1 MIKIENLDNSEERP
15 PLSSLL
21 LLLGIILLSMVLGNF
36 IGAALMLYIC
46 KLGLNDFSNLNA
58 AIMSSKNGW
67 WAMMIAQGLASFLT
81 FIAAGTFY
89 WRVVEKKRM
98 KDFNWRKFPPL
109 KSLSIMLLI
118 QICFIPLSGWIQNI
132 NENMHL
138 PAFLEPIE
146 RFMKNMEDNLA
157 ELTEF
162 ITTFNSNAQLLT
174 ALMIIA
180 VFAGIGEELVFRG
193 IVQRKFYIAFKNPH
207 LAIWFA
213 AFIFSAI
220 HLQFYGFFPRML
232 LGAMFGYFYFWTGN
246 LWVPILGHIFNN
258 GLALI
263 LIHLV
268 HLKKVSPDL
277 EKLDIVPMPVLIA
290 SLTLFI
296 YLIYY
301 FIKSDYFENSSK
313 EILQE

>member
-1 MIKIENLDNSEERP
+1 MTNIKNLDNSEERP

-21 LLLGIILLSMVLGNF
+21 LLLGIVLLSMVLGNF
-36 IGAALMLYIC
+36 IGAAFMLYMC

-58 AIMSSKNGW
+58 TIMSSKNGW

-89 WRVVEKKRM
+89 WRVVERKRM

-109 KSLSIMLLI
+109 KTLSIIFLI
-118 QICFIPLSGWIQNI
+118 QICFIPLSGRIQNL
-132 NENMHL
+132 NENMDL

-146 RFMKNMEDNLA
+146 RFMKSMEDNLT

-162 ITTFNSNAQLLT
+162 ITTFNSNTQLLA
-174 ALMIIA
+174 ALIIIA
-180 VFAGIGEELVFRG
+180 VFAGVGEELVFRG

-207 LAIWFA
+207 LAIWLS

-277 EKLDIVPMPVLIA
+277 EKLDIIPLPILLVF
-290 SLTLFI
+290 STLFAS
-296 YLIYY
+296 LIYY
-301 FIKSDYFENSSK
+301 LTNSKNFENSDE
-313 EILQE
+313 EI

>member
-1 MIKIENLDNSEERP
+1 MTNIKNLDNSEERP

-21 LLLGIILLSMVLGNF
+21 LLLGIVLLSMVLGNF
-36 IGAALMLYIC
+36 IGAAFMLYIC

-58 AIMSSKNGW
+58 TIMSSKNGW

-89 WRVVEKKRM
+89 WRVVERKSM

-109 KSLSIMLLI
+109 KTLSIIFLI
-118 QICFIPLSGWIQNI
+118 QICFIPLSGRIQNL
-132 NENMHL
+132 NENMDL

-146 RFMKNMEDNLA
+146 RFMKSMEDNLT

-162 ITTFNSNAQLLT
+162 ITTFNSNTQLLA
-174 ALMIIA
+174 ALIIIA
-180 VFAGIGEELVFRG
+180 VFAGVGEELVFRG

-207 LAIWFA
+207 LAIWIS

-277 EKLDIVPMPVLIA
+277 EKLDIIPLPILLVF
-290 SLTLFI
+290 STLFAT
-296 YLIYY
+296 LIYY
-301 FIKSDYFENSSK
+301 LINSKNFENSDE
-313 EILQE
+313 EI

>member
-1 MIKIENLDNSEERP
+1 MIKIANLDNSKERP

-21 LLLGIILLSMVLGNF
+21 LLLGIVLLSMVFGNF
-36 IGAALMLYIC
+36 IGGAFMLFIC
-46 KLGLNDFSNLNA
+46 KLGFNDISNLNA
-58 AIMSSKNGW
+58 TIMSSKNGW

-98 KDFNWRKFPPL
+98 NDFNWRKFPPL
-109 KSLSIMLLI
+109 KTLTIIFLI
-118 QICFIPLSGWIQNI
+118 QICFIPLSGWIQNL
-132 NENMHL
+132 NENMDL
-138 PAFLEPIE
+138 PDFLEPVE
-146 RFMKNMEDNLA
+146 RFMKSMEDNLA
-157 ELTEF
+157 ELTKF
-162 ITTFNSNAQLLT
+162 ITTFNSNAQLFT
-174 ALMIIA
+174 ALLIIA
-180 VFAGIGEELVFRG
+180 VFAGVGEELVFRG

-207 LAIWFA
+207 LAIWLS

-268 HLKKVSPDL
+268 HLKKVSPDV
-277 EKLDIVPMPVLIA
+277 EKLDIIPLPILLI
-290 SLTLFI
+290 SFTLFAS
-296 YLIYY
+296 LIYY
-301 FIKSDYFENSSK
+301 LTKSENFENSN
-313 EILQE
+313 E

>member
-1 MIKIENLDNSEERP
+1 MTNIKNLDNSEERP

-21 LLLGIILLSMVLGNF
+21 LLLGIVLLSMVLGNF
-36 IGAALMLYIC
+36 IGAAFMLYIC

-58 AIMSSKNGW
+58 TIMSSKNGW

-81 FIAAGTFY
+81 FIAAGIFY
-89 WRVVEKKRM
+89 WRVVERKSM

-109 KSLSIMLLI
+109 KTLSIIFLI
-118 QICFIPLSGWIQNI
+118 QICFIPLSGRIQNL
-132 NENMHL
+132 NENMDL

-146 RFMKNMEDNLA
+146 RFMKSMEDNLT

-162 ITTFNSNAQLLT
+162 ITTFNSNTQLLA
-174 ALMIIA
+174 ALIIIA
-180 VFAGIGEELVFRG
+180 VFAGVGEELVFRG

-207 LAIWFA
+207 LAIWLS

-277 EKLDIVPMPVLIA
+277 EKLDIIPLPILLVFSALFA
-290 SLTLFI
+290 S
-296 YLIYY
+296 LIYY
-301 FIKSDYFENSSK
+301 LTNSKNFENSDE
-313 EILQE
+313 EI

>member
-1 MIKIENLDNSEERP
+1 MIKIANLDNSKERP

-21 LLLGIILLSMVLGNF
+21 LLLGIVLLSMVFGNF
-36 IGAALMLYIC
+36 IGATFMLYIC
-46 KLGLNDFSNLNA
+46 KLGLNDYSNLNA
-58 AIMSSKNGW
+58 TIMSSKNGW

-89 WRVVEKKRM
+89 WRVVEKKSM

-109 KSLSIMLLI
+109 KTLTIIFLI
-118 QICFIPLSGWIQNI
+118 QICFIPLSGWIQNL
-132 NENMHL
+132 NENMNL
-138 PAFLEPIE
+138 PDFLEPVE
-146 RFMKNMEDNLA
+146 RFMKSMEDNLA

-162 ITTFNSNAQLLT
+162 ITTFNSTTQLLT
-174 ALMIIA
+174 ALLIIA
-180 VFAGIGEELVFRG
+180 VFAGVGEELVFRG

-207 LAIWFA
+207 LAIWLS

-246 LWVPILGHIFNN
+246 LWVPILGHVFNN

-277 EKLDIVPMPVLIA
+277 EKLDIIPLPILLVSFTLFA
-290 SLTLFI
+290 SLI
-296 YLIYY
+296 YFLTQS
-301 FIKSDYFENSSK
+301 KSFENFDE
-313 EILQE
+313 EI